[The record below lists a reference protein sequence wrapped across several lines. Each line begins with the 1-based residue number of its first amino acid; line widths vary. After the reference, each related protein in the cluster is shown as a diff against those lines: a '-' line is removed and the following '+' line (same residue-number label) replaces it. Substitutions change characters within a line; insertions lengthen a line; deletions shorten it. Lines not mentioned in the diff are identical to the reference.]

1 MAMADNTR
9 KRKQEFVEPKPIN
22 TCWSDFVYSSPNS
35 PQQQQNIQQQQQQNI
50 QHQQQD
56 FNLDT
61 IFHNQHDHRRHS
73 VSVGDMQFHSLDK
86 LGWNNNELEQLLT
99 GGSGNSLPSSW
110 SSSSSMT
117 VDNGG
122 NGNNNNAPIIHRRA
136 MSLRLDNLPIHHQQH
151 STEPIDMHRA
161 SISTASPTTPA
172 FFSPS
177 FLDALKQDDEMMVD
191 NSFESAHHFSDD
203 LIHDFMMNQQQQQQQ
218 QQQST
223 ITPSVIS
230 TGDEVNN
237 LTNWLLNQPP
247 TITTTKRK
255 SCSSSSSSSTSPLH
269 NASPSPPATTTSIQT
284 YQQQHPSIPEE
295 EDEEDIDLEARNRNK
310 QQLDISSRVLQ
321 GTHNA
326 STLKPLVQK
335 YLLTFENE
343 RKITILTSKVA
354 QKSYG
359 TEKRFLCPPPSTVL
373 SGTSSWWSRNLSD
386 TKLNAPSLVVHISGE
401 KTSQNGVIEWY
412 NTTTGSLLDTSC
424 AVNSAN
430 NGDTNLSGNCVSKH
444 LHINDADEKRKRVE
458 VLVKINLGNG
468 IHLGTFAS
476 KGIKVISKPSKKRQS
491 VKNMELCIHHGTTIS
506 LFNRIR
512 SQTVSTKYLG
522 VSTAEDKNNG
532 GGTCFVART
541 GSWDPFV
548 IWIVDTSRSPDT
560 PPLNTRNHHPDNPH
574 FPAPPAI
581 ALHTTTGQ
589 QPIALHYNQ
598 AVVLQCVSTGLV
610 SPVMVIRKVDK
621 GSMIMGGNRLGD
633 LSGATGGECGDEA
646 LGDPVSQLHKI
657 AFQIVQDPSIAHNNK
672 ANFQPHPIMALNQ
685 LNTSELMLPQTSQAV
700 TYLACL
706 NDVVGM
712 HKTTTERSFVVPRT
726 MNTPIPQQQQP
737 ATSAAPS
744 SSMDSSSSSG
754 LPPWSDV
761 NSFGNYDLLSSVV
774 SHQENGKVTR
784 KRRVSCDVN
793 LVKPM
798 SLPKYPTSSI
808 STNSLTN
815 KNRRRVNSLNDGLL
829 PTKTETGAGR
839 RSSTSSHDRRSSIGS
854 DGGLY
859 QVNGACWTEDVS
871 DASVWTIVGTDSLS
885 YKFWTPPPPAIV
897 DLNSPFSSSVSANSI
912 TPFPILSS
920 NQQLHYNKRSSHVL
934 NLTGENFTRD
944 VSIWFG
950 DIKSPRTEYKA
961 RDSISCNIPD
971 IQELL
976 DSPVSVLDPDNA
988 QIHKIPLLFVRG
1000 DGVIYNTDMFYTF

>member
-1 MAMADNTR
+1 
-9 KRKQEFVEPKPIN
+9 
-22 TCWSDFVYSSPNS
+22 
-35 PQQQQNIQQQQQQNI
+35 
-50 QHQQQD
+50 
-56 FNLDT
+56 
-61 IFHNQHDHRRHS
+61 
-73 VSVGDMQFHSLDK
+73 MQFHSLDK

-99 GGSGNSLPSSW
+99 TGSGNSLPSSW
-110 SSSSSMT
+110 SSSSSVT
-117 VDNGG
+117 VD

-136 MSLRLDNLPIHHQQH
+136 MSLRLDNLPIHHQH

-177 FLDALKQDDEMMVD
+177 FLDALKQDDDILMD

-203 LIHDFMMNQQQQQQQ
+203 LIHDFMMNQQQQQQQQ

-247 TITTTKRK
+247 NITMTKRK
-255 SCSSSSSSSTSPLH
+255 SCSSSSSSSTSPPH
-269 NASPSPPATTTSIQT
+269 NASPSPPTSIQT

-295 EDEEDIDLEARNRNK
+295 EDEDMDLEARNRNK
-310 QQLDISSRVLQ
+310 QLDISSRIIQ
-321 GTHNA
+321 GTNNA

-335 YLLTFENE
+335 YLTTFENE

-373 SGTSSWWSRNLSD
+373 SGSSSWWARNLSD

-581 ALHTTTGQ
+581 ALHTATGQ

-621 GSMIMGGNRLGD
+621 GSMIMGGNRLCD

-672 ANFQPHPIMALNQ
+672 ANFQPHPIMPLNQ

-726 MNTPIPQQQQP
+726 INTPIP
-737 ATSAAPS
+737 AAP
-744 SSMDSSSSSG
+744 SMDSSV
-754 LPPWSDV
+754 LPPWNDV

-793 LVKPM
+793 SVKPM

-815 KNRRRVNSLNDGLL
+815 KNRRRVNSLNDGLV
-829 PTKTETGAGR
+829 PIKTEPGAGR

-885 YKFWTPPPPAIV
+885 YKFWTPPSAIV
-897 DLNSPFSSSVSANSI
+897 DLNSPFNPNNLSANSI
-912 TPFPILSS
+912 TPFPILTS
-920 NQQLHYNKRSSHVL
+920 NQQLHYNKRSHVL

-950 DIKSPRTEYKA
+950 DIKSPRTEYKS

-976 DSPVSVLDPDNA
+976 DSPISVLDPDNT
-988 QIHKIPLLFVRG
+988 QMHKIPLLFVRG